1 MTVAALRLD
10 FNRSR
15 RATRWSMIASFVVHV
30 LLLVWLTTLQM
41 APADRPVVTE
51 ITLLSPEDFA
61 ASAPVSTP
69 AAPGLRSV
77 SGMAAASSQDVHFE
91 RPMVRGEVAVG
102 AKEGA
107 VEDRMEARLAAMQR
121 SAPVGLAGTATAPT
135 PTALLGSRAATIPGP
150 GGSGSAPL
158 QLVRDGSAA
167 AAPLELSRSAASG
180 APAALA
186 PTTAAPAPSQADAP
200 ANASETTA
208 QRTVAGASLMGPV
221 ADRPVLAHPLP
232 SYPEW
237 AKKEAVEGSVT
248 LYFVVRPNGSVKEN
262 VLIQKTAGF
271 GDFDENARVA
281 IRTWRFEPLKN
292 GRAGEQWG
300 TITFHYR
307 LRDAG

>member
-1 MTVAALRLD
+1 MTAQAIRLD
-10 FNRSR
+10 LARSR
-15 RATRWSMIASFVVHV
+15 RTTRWTMISSGTLHA
-30 LLLVWLTTLQM
+30 LLLLWLVTFK
-41 APADRPVVTE
+41 PAENDLPVITE
-51 ITLLSPEDFA
+51 ITMLDPDPVSS
-61 ASAPVSTP
+61 SAPASTP
-69 AAPGLRSV
+69 APPGRVSV
-77 SGMAAASSQDVHFE
+77 TGMAAANAQQAHFE
-91 RPMVRGEVAVG
+91 RPMIRGDVTLG
-102 AKEGA
+102 SQDRA

-121 SAPVGLAGTATAPT
+121 KAPVGLAGTATAPV
-135 PTALLGSRAATIPGP
+135 PSALLGAKPATIAGP
-150 GGSGSAPL
+150 GGAGTTPL
-158 QLVRDGSAA
+158 QLSREGGVGAT
-167 AAPLELSRSAASG
+167 PLELSRSSASG
-180 APAALA
+180 VPAALA
-186 PTTAAPAPSQADAP
+186 PTAVPQAPSEADAP
-200 ANASETTA
+200 AHAGEATA

-221 ADRPVLAHPLP
+221 ADRAVLSHPLP